1 MKTNNFQTPD
11 LLEGRVV
18 GTQTGMV
25 TTKTGGSRDILA
37 VTTENIRTTHQNNTI
52 ADIES
57 PSTSTDSRMIGGS
70 TGGLVRADTI
80 RKTTDTTQIT
90 VSTDTENKNREVENN
105 TIPGIMK
112 VIRGIIKF

>member
-1 MKTNNFQTPD
+1 MPEDTV
-11 LLEGRVV
+11 EG
-18 GTQTGMV
+18 TLCITTGMV
-25 TTKTGGSRDILA
+25 TTKTGRSQDIL
-37 VTTENIRTTHQNNTI
+37 VITENNITTTHQSNNIT
-52 ADIES
+52 DIES

-80 RKTTDTTQIT
+80 RNTTDTTQIT

-105 TIPGIMK
+105 TIQGVMK